1 MHPSS
6 GKGDSPKLGSLRL
19 RVFGL
24 FFFHY
29 PQALDHLEGEAH
41 YAALL
46 ALVLDVDGLV
56 VVVDEYLGEDPFV
69 VVEPL
74 GPLRDGLV
82 LYIACLLG
90 HRQRFLLPSITVVLP
105 QRGSVYSTEE
115 VSLVLIHSSSACKWI
130 PRTSQRRSSQRSSC

>member
-29 PQALDHLEGEAH
+29 PQALDHLEAEAH

-56 VVVDEYLGEDPFV
+56 VVVDEYLGEDPLV
-69 VVEPL
+69 VVEPV
-74 GPLRDGLV
+74 GPLGDGLV
-82 LYIACLLG
+82 LYLACLLS
-90 HRQRFLLPSITVVLP
+90 HHHLHLLLSSLTFF
-105 QRGSVYSTEE
+105 YNEE
-115 VSLVLIHSSSACKWI
+115 A
-130 PRTSQRRSSQRSSC
+130 P